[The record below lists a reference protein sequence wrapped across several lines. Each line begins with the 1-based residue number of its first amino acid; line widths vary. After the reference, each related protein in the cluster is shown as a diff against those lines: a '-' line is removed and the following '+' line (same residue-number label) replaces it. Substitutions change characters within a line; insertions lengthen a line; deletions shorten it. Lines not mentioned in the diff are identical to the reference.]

1 MKDKNMKKRTKLLL
15 IVLTSWKA
23 TRPMQSN
30 NIFCG
35 FKMWENAICSLED
48 NHKLSIRFLNLYLLS
63 SPICITL
70 SLFHNEL
77 LCHDVKKHTIDK
89 NPKKKIFLH
98 VDTLVFKQK
107 MNERFN
113 GWNIIGSW
121 IKYQNNLLR
130 YM

>member
-1 MKDKNMKKRTKLLL
+1 
-15 IVLTSWKA
+15 
-23 TRPMQSN
+23 MQGN

-48 NHKLSIRFLNLYLLS
+48 NHKLSIRFLNLYLR
-63 SPICITL
+63 ITL

-89 NPKKKIFLH
+89 NPKKKSFLH
-98 VDTLVFKQK
+98 ADTLVFKQK

-113 GWNIIGSW
+113 G
-121 IKYQNNLLR
+121 
-130 YM
+130 